1 MRNCRWKQEI
11 SG

>member
-1 MRNCRWKQEI
+1 MRNCRWKREI